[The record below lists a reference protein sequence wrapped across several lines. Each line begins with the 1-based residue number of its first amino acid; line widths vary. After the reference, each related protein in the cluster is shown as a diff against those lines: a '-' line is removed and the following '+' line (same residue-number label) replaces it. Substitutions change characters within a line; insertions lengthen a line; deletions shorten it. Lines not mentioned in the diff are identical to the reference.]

1 MRKRAFTMIL
11 GVIFVVEITVLVFVL
26 RQDTDA
32 AQDAVLVNEAVQS
45 VQRGWDGITGY
56 EDRTGLRYAVL
67 DRKGR
72 ILFKTD
78 PGVSEDQNAA
88 VIHRDTMLDIRV
100 DGQVVG
106 KIIFYNES
114 GQIFKMWPISG

>member
-45 VQRGWDGITGY
+45 VQRGWDGTRRVSVMQCWIERGAFF
-56 EDRTGLRYAVL
+56 LR
-67 DRKGR
+67 
-72 ILFKTD
+72 
-78 PGVSEDQNAA
+78 
-88 VIHRDTMLDIRV
+88 
-100 DGQVVG
+100 
-106 KIIFYNES
+106 
-114 GQIFKMWPISG
+114 QIPE

>member
-56 EDRTGLRYAVL
+56 EDQTGLRYAVL

-100 DGQVVG
+100 DGQGVG
-106 KIIFYNES
+106 KIIFFNER
-114 GQIFKMWPISG
+114 GQIF